1 MPRDADGLTARQAR
15 FVDELLADLKADGK
29 AAAIRAGA
37 SPKRAHA
44 TACEWLKDPRVQAV
58 IARKRARLANKLELT
73 AESVLRDLAESRD
86 LARYFGQMSAAVR
99 ASELLGKHLG
109 LFKDRVEL
117 TGKGEGPISV
127 IEIVVG
133 EGETRG
139 EVTDVDIVRPRPE

>member
-73 AESVLRDLAESRD
+73 AEGVLRDLAADRE
-86 LARYFGQMSAAVR
+86 LARSLEQMGPAVR

-109 LFKDRVEL
+109 LWKDRVEL
-117 TGKGEGPISV
+117 TGKAEGPIQ
-127 IEIVVG
+127 IVEVV
-133 EGETRG
+133 RG
-139 EVTDVDIVRPRPE
+139 EVTEVEIVRSDSEGATA